1 MELSTPPTDIQEGK
15 AEGSYRLSSMKIL
28 FFFSMRILELPSL
41 VSFWVGERIHV
52 QEGCP
57 AVPGTETSVLRA
69 LLDLALWTLSSG
81 CSSVSFIISLI
92 INW

>member
-1 MELSTPPTDIQEGK
+1 MIRGRKLSTPPTDLQERK

-28 FFFSMRILELPSL
+28 ELPGL

-52 QEGCP
+52 QGEGRP
-57 AVPGTETSVLRA
+57 AVPGIETSVLRA

-81 CSSVSFIISLI
+81 HSSVSFIISFI

>member
-1 MELSTPPTDIQEGK
+1 MIRGQKLSTPPTDLQEGK

-28 FFFSMRILELPSL
+28 EFLLGL

-52 QEGCP
+52 QGEGCP
-57 AVPGTETSVLRA
+57 VVPGTETSVLRA

-81 CSSVSFIISLI
+81 CSSVSFIISFI

>member
-1 MELSTPPTDIQEGK
+1 MIRGQKLSTPPTDLQEGK

-28 FFFSMRILELPSL
+28 EFLFGL

-52 QEGCP
+52 QGEGCP
-57 AVPGTETSVLRA
+57 VVPGMKTSVLRA

-81 CSSVSFIISLI
+81 CSSVSFIISFI